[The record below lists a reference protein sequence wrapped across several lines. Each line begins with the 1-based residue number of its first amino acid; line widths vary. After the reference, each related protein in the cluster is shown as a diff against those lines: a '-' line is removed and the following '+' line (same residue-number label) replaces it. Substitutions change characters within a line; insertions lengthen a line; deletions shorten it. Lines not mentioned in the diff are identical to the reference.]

1 MKVFLDFTSGPT
13 AEPINWGFD
22 GEYAVTVTSGNAFTV
37 EFPFSQ
43 TSSGN
48 VSILPEVP
56 ARQNAGP
63 GRRAA
68 WCRTKRLSKEKSLA
82 CDSIESG
89 GFDKTA
95 SIGRSMG
102 KGLIIGYGKKDI
114 RPSRFGQD
122 APIKNREE
130 ADEDHPCEDRRR
142 HHRKIRTPLTTGNAI
157 WTSSWPM

>member
-1 MKVFLDFTSGPT
+1 MIAGSPSLSS
-13 AEPINWGFD
+13 
-22 GEYAVTVTSGNAFTV
+22 VTHAIFRLLFESPSENFQVRRKIGGMRPCF
-37 EFPFSQ
+37 
-43 TSSGN
+43 
-48 VSILPEVP
+48 SILPDVP

-68 WCRTKRLSKEKSLA
+68 WCRTKRLRKEKSLA

-95 SIGRSMG
+95 SVGRSMG

-114 RPSRFGQD
+114 RPGRFGQGV
-122 APIKNREE
+122 PIKNREE

-142 HHRKIRTPLTTGNAI
+142 HLRKIRAWLTTGNAI
-157 WTSSWPM
+157 WSSSWPM